1 MRQSKKWELCPRIL
15 FGFFVFFCALMG
27 VGIILPL
34 LINVLNPSIF
44 YNINKLY
51 ADINVR
57 YAIVNTC
64 LIYVYSIST
73 QLIIAIVVTI
83 YFHYQKISGLIKLL
97 LVTPYAMG
105 VVSPAFSMNVLFSSS
120 LGPFNIDIYSLP
132 FSIRYYLALIDTWQW
147 LGVLLLFCF
156 LAIEKIPRN
165 HYEQARLEQIS
176 RVKRW
181 WIITRPNIQSV
192 LLIYTFIRFLDWIRK
207 VDLVKAVYGEG
218 GPGNLAETIGV
229 YIVHMYYHEGG
240 EGYASL
246 LSIIQIIVLGS
257 LLTLFVRFIN
267 KKKYSF

>member
-1 MRQSKKWELCPRIL
+1 MYLSKKLESYPKIL
-15 FGFFVFFCALMG
+15 IIVFVFFCALIG
-27 VGIILPL
+27 LGIVLSL

-44 YNINKLY
+44 YNVNRLHG
-51 ADINVR
+51 DINLSH
-57 YAIVNTC
+57 ILVNTW
-64 LIYVYSIST
+64 LIYIYSIST
-73 QLIIAIVVTI
+73 QIIIVILVTI
-83 YFHYQKISGLIKLL
+83 YFHSRKISGFIKLL

-105 VVSPAFSMNVLFSSS
+105 VIAPAFSMNVLFSSS
-120 LGPFNIDIYSLP
+120 LGPFNVDIYSSP
-132 FSIRYYLALIDTWQW
+132 FLIRYYLAFIDTWQW

-181 WIITRPNIQSV
+181 WLITRPNIQGV
-192 LLIYTFIRFLDWIRK
+192 IFIYTFIRFVDWIRK

-240 EGYASL
+240 KGYAGM
-246 LSIIQIIVLGS
+246 LSILQVIILGC
-257 LLTLFVRFIN
+257 LLTLLIHFIN
-267 KKKYSF
+267 KRKYTF